1 MTKLRLLIIVFL
13 LIIVGWLGYLNIKP
27 VRIYTKDFVGL
38 KSPISEA
45 KDITGAEVL
54 PQNIDGVEK
63 KVLVMEKDRLYFN
76 VFLNDVFVSARFKIK
91 FRNEKQP
98 EFSLRVPVHQG
109 VSDAVKY
116 YLEEKELDKLK
127 KKSDWIAIEDNGAL
141 VLQRRSNKNAIFAS
155 VKEFLEKL
163 PQNNIKPIAQAG
175 DFTFPYDIDISKT
188 NLVRLEKIT
197 DIEKFDYLIAR
208 YQPWTEDRSWK
219 INEYEVGIPESFR
232 RKNVFFPFYL
242 EAPNLEN
249 EKNKIIIDSIEI
261 TLKKPRAIKNSTVI
275 KIK

>member
-1 MTKLRLLIIVFL
+1 MTKLKLLILGIL
-13 LIIVGWLGYLNIKP
+13 ILIIGWLVYLNVKP
-27 VRIYTKDFVGL
+27 IRAYKEDFVGL

-45 KDITGAEVL
+45 KDITGAQVL
-54 PQNIDGVEK
+54 PRNIDGVEK

-76 VFLNDVFVSARFKIK
+76 VFLNDVFVGARFKIK

-127 KKSDWIAIEDNGAL
+127 KSSDWIAIESNGAL
-141 VLQRRSNKNAIFAS
+141 VLQRRNNKNTIFAS

-175 DFTFPYDIDISKT
+175 DFTFPYNIDISKT

-197 DIEKFDYLIAR
+197 DTEKFDYLIAR
-208 YQPWTEDRSWK
+208 YRSWTEDGNWK
-219 INEYEVGIPESFR
+219 INEYEVEIPESFR

-261 TLKKPRAIKNSTVI
+261 TLKKPRAVKNNTVI